1 MKNYYLLSIFLITL
15 TISGYS
21 QNKLTKEER
30 RTLHKIGLIIQL
42 NNPDAVP
49 PRYVAKVALET
60 RTLNHL
66 PVDEYYKRSDKSLQI
81 LNEIVD
87 DIDPYNSKS
96 SELISNSIESFASKQ
111 DPIKIVNLNKEFQ
124 HLISVPP
131 HKKNATDRVFMKIT
145 DEDSL
150 KLKNQRIETQKK
162 YDTIFQYL
170 MNNGFDSLLIISIKH
185 WSTFAVKFQLGN
197 GPRWSSQANTGYYA
211 RIYSVDNKLLFHKKY
226 FSKIVPAL
234 KYEKILNDFIKN
246 RTEKVFK
253 EIMK

>member
-1 MKNYYLLSIFLITL
+1 MKKYYLLSILLITL

-30 RTLHKIGLIIQL
+30 KTLHKIGLIIQL
-42 NNPDAVP
+42 NNPDAFP
-49 PRYVAKVALET
+49 PRNAAVNALGG
-60 RTLNHL
+60 RTYNGL
-66 PVDEYYKRSDKSLQI
+66 PEDEHFKKSDISLQI

-87 DIDPYNSKS
+87 EIDPYNSKS
-96 SELISNSIESFASKQ
+96 SEIIFSSLESFSSEQ
-111 DPIKIVNLNKEFQ
+111 DPIKIVRLDKEFQ
-124 HLISVPP
+124 LLLARSP
-131 HKKNATDRVFMKIT
+131 HKKDKTDRVIFNIT
-145 DEDSL
+145 DEINL
-150 KLKNQRIETQKK
+150 KIKNQRIETQKK
-162 YDTIFQYL
+162 YDIIFQYL
-170 MNNGFDSLLIISIKH
+170 MNNGFDSLLIISVKH